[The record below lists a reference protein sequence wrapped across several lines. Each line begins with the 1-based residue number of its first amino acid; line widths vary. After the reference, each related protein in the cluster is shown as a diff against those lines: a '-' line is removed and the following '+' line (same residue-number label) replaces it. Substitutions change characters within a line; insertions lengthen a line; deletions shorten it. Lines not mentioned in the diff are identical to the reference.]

1 MKQKLELFIQE
12 VFDGA
17 KVIYPEKST
26 RGDIVDLRS
35 AVRDSVKPEEK
46 FTMIKYVNDGIYL
59 ITGFST
65 SGSRQDDYLAGW
77 VFIPLALIRVFND
90 KLVDIANNI
99 QNILEK
105 LTDDNSEQFLKECKN
120 ISQSFKEYKDSVEP
134 LTIRPIVSS
143 VDEKKY
149 AVRYY
154 KEDELASLLSND
166 HLLQPEYTKYQGIV
180 LLEEGQECKLAEV
193 KDKLRKTVTL
203 RRGQNIPNDVTVSVE
218 LDGNNCTLEKDKE
231 YLCHEGDTLK
241 LTFEKK
247 GMAPSKSNIEV
258 KKEDVTLSN
267 DKPDW
272 KVTINRK
279 MFIITDATNGSRIDI
294 FDIML
299 PDIKGRRALD
309 DNGIEIKASQANNLH
324 IRVEATRYDIYDKKI
339 NIVDQNAINIELKPK
354 TKTYKFILPTTGEDL
369 TISREVR
376 LGDKPKSPVI
386 GFKAVQFYNDS
397 YKLEPTFNFKS
408 LFTLIPMIS
417 ALVVGIAIGI
427 AIMIFKGSDNVDI
440 EPIENTDT
448 INVIQPLETT
458 NLDTT
463 DSVTNGEESPLQ
475 DTDIESVTDKETEVV
490 TKQETQ
496 TPKRTSVKNGDKQE
510 EKKNGTIN
518 GSNGNGGNLYGNGDN
533 HNENGINSNIGNGYN
548 GNNNAH
554 NASQTHSNNR

>member
-90 KLVDIANNI
+90 KLVDISNNI
-99 QNILEK
+99 QNTLEK
-105 LTDDNSEQFLKECKN
+105 LADDNSEQFLKECKN

-134 LTIRPIVSS
+134 LTIRPIISS
-143 VDEKKY
+143 ADEKKY

-180 LLEEGQECKLAEV
+180 FLEEGQECKLAEV

-218 LDGNNCTLEKDKE
+218 LDGNNCTLEKGKE
-231 YLCHEGDTLK
+231 YLCHEGDTLN

-247 GMAPSKSNIEV
+247 GMTPSKSNIEV
-258 KKEDVTLSN
+258 KKEDVTVSN

-272 KVTINRK
+272 KVTINKK
-279 MFIITDATNGSRIDI
+279 MFIITDATNGSRIDNYTI
-294 FDIML
+294 TL
-299 PDIKGRRALD
+299 PDIKGRSALD
-309 DNGIEIKASQANNLH
+309 DKGFEIKASQANNIR
-324 IRVEATRYDIYDKKI
+324 IRVEAMSHDIYDKKI
-339 NIVDQNAINIELKPK
+339 NIVDQNVINIELKPK

-448 INVIQPLETT
+448 INVFKPLDTT

-475 DTDIESVTDKETEVV
+475 DTDIASVTDKETEVV

-510 EKKNGTIN
+510 EKKNGTII
-518 GSNGNGGNLYGNGDN
+518 GSNGNGGNLYGNGEN
-533 HNENGINSNIGNGYN
+533 HNGNGINSNIGNGYN